1 MSPSIM
7 RVNPALAAAIG
18 LNESIVLL
26 QLDYLIGISTSEHHD
41 GKQWTYQ
48 QWKGGFDQM
57 FPWMVEKT
65 LRRCIA
71 TLKDRGLVE
80 TSRHR
85 TNWYTVNRD
94 KLAEFTRQNVL
105 SNEDDKGQIVPLSE
119 DKMSSGADEK
129 GQNVSLEKDKMSSDK
144 GTKCPFPIHT
154 EISTKI
160 STKTKTVVDAPAVAP
175 PAPKAKAKA
184 AKPDKTEARKTLNR
198 HISAVHKLFAELFAP
213 AAERDA
219 PFMGRNIQDALQ
231 CYPLDDVTGT
241 LQAIAARNPNAKATN
256 RTISLIDL
264 GVWVEEWLS
273 AGRPAVFPTTVNFR
287 LSGGSH
293 GPVVSRPVA
302 ASQSLAGDDRR
313 ATVRAA
319 KFRREEGGVAARAG

>member
-1 MSPSIM
+1 M

-94 KLAEFTRQNVL
+94 KLAELTGQNVL
-105 SNEDDKGQIVPLSE
+105 SNEADKGQIVPGPE
-119 DKMSSGADEK
+119 DKMSSDADEK
-129 GQNVSLEKDKMSSDK
+129 GQNVSSEKDKMSSDK
-144 GTKCPFPIHT
+144 RTNCLFPIHT
-154 EISTKI
+154 EISTKT
-160 STKTKTVVDAPAVAP
+160 SHQEGEGADAPSALP
-175 PAPKAKAKA
+175 AKAKRA
-184 AKPDKTEARKTLNR
+184 KTETTKP
-198 HISAVHKLFAELFAP
+198 ELLAK
-213 AAERDA
+213 D
-219 PFMGRNIQDALQ
+219 GRPQS
-231 CYPLDDVTGT
+231 V
-241 LQAIAARNPNAKATN
+241 AARELRNAVKAEHPGLTKGQIFQLN
-256 RTISLIDL
+256 DASVLVLEHDVEDIL
-264 GVWVEEWLS
+264 GCWRAIKAKHGGDYKPVSWVGMSIRSWIK
-273 AGRPAVFPTTVNFR
+273 AGRPAVEPAKYGAPNAERTNGILEASGLATGRNKYVEDEEMEAAFR
-287 LSGGSH
+287 ER
-293 GPVVSRPVA
+293 SRRQQRQVPA
-302 ASQSLAGDDRR
+302 
-313 ATVRAA
+313 
-319 KFRREEGGVAARAG
+319 